1 MRVTVDQDECSACGV
16 CSDTCPEVFELDDE
30 TLKVKVD
37 PVPDELEESCR
48 EAVEGCPTEAIKI
61 EE

>member
-30 TLKVKVD
+30 VLKIKCD
-37 PVPDELEESCR
+37 PVPAEEEEACR